1 MGSVLAVMDSIRS
14 QAINFDQTQ
23 QMFKVYA
30 NVDFSGEEVASI
42 EPNITYNIWV
52 QYRIENGILTSAEE
66 IFLKDGVYELMS
78 TIHIDVPGITIKGE
92 SKENVRIIQ
101 TSDLDVCNVLK
112 DNVTIENITF
122 DARTSRCAFAQ
133 TPGVNNSKV
142 NNCIFYGG
150 TGGYLT
156 VFFPG
161 PNVEEGQETLDA
173 YSDDELPTG
182 NEFINNKVICGM
194 KELKIDDVSFSLQSD
209 AEFTGNT
216 IENGMLAVFM
226 TKNTQVKYNTIANS
240 NHDGV
245 FISLP
250 TEDLIFEGNKIKHA
264 AANYLVIG
272 TNGEHGGGNI
282 TSRNITIRYNKMI
295 GETQPDIKHVSIRRR
310 SNEDIEGLTNVRI
323 QHNTATIPLIENDF
337 SYNEERI
344 NRNQVI
350 FP

>member
-122 DARTSRCAFAQ
+122 DARTSHSAFAQ
-133 TPGVNNSKV
+133 AAGVNKSEVK
-142 NNCIFYGG
+142 NCIFYGG
-150 TGGYLT
+150 TGAYFT

-161 PNVEEGQETLDA
+161 TNVRGRNRTHIA
-173 YSDDELPTG
+173 YDGLSKG
-182 NEFINNKVICGM
+182 NKFIDNYVICGI
-194 KELKIDDVSFSLQSD
+194 KEHQIDDVSFSLQSD